1 MGNKIL
7 IVMYQPISLDG
18 LIFYDIGNTAGF
30 RISVYHKN
38 IDRTEA
44 VCIYAV
50 EAARCGQD
58 FFLFVLTQV
67 NREREGKPC

>member
-1 MGNKIL
+1 
-7 IVMYQPISLDG
+7 MYQPISLDG

-50 EAARCGQD
+50 EAACCRQRILRAG
-58 FFLFVLTQV
+58 FFFI
-67 NREREGKPC
+67 RIDSG